1 MDKETLSNY
10 GWIVVCVMVLA
21 VLLALAS
28 PFGTFIAGAI
38 KSTTAGLFSVN
49 QAALGSAGI
58 DVNDMVFENCDHY
71 ETEIRN
77 ATDTYTGDTC
87 CKACGAVM
95 SAGQTVRPKVPDGG
109 KYTAADGTV
118 YNPGDEMPEVVTT
131 GDKYTYEDYEYAYN
145 MYSDGQRRW
154 TANESQNGWGVDTLS
169 DNKTSYSDVLNTING
184 KPITSLYRTYFS
196 CSKLVNAPKIPST
209 VTNMQQCFYSCKALV
224 SAPDMSKIE
233 HVENMREAFVI
244 CTSLKTVTTF
254 PKSVSNARCA
264 FEGCTALEDVS
275 QITVSG
281 TNIDASLMFN
291 NCKSLK
297 DSGMPTMASGVV
309 NMSSTFKGC
318 TSLVDLSGFSVPDTA
333 SNMYEAFKGCTSL
346 KKVPNFANASSVTS
360 LQATFENCTSLADAS
375 DFIVPAKV
383 GTLYNTFMGCIA
395 LTDSGLPTIP
405 NTVTELYQT
414 FYNCTSLVDLSDY
427 NLPNSITGM
436 PSTFSGCTSLN
447 KAPDLRQCTNL
458 SKMSFAFKN
467 TAIETFEEIPSTVT
481 DLRGT
486 FQGCSLLTGTIRYNG
501 KASNWISSCFA
512 DTVKPIILTGTHT
525 DYLTP
530 IAATATNGNVTVQ

>member
-10 GWIVVCVMVLA
+10 GWIVICVLVLA
-21 VLLALAS
+21 VMLALAS

-38 KSTTAGLFSVN
+38 KSTTAGLFNVN

-58 DVNDMVFENCDHY
+58 DVDDMVFENCDHL

-77 ATDTYTGDTC
+77 VTDTYTGDTC

-95 SAGQTVRPKVPDGG
+95 SVGQTVRPKVPDGG

-154 TANESQNGWGVDTLS
+154 TANESQNGWGVDTWN

-184 KPITSLYRTYFS
+184 KPITSLYRTYMQ
-196 CSKLVNAPKIPST
+196 CSQLVTAPRIPST
-209 VTNMQQCFYSCKALV
+209 VTNMEKAFYGCSKLTT
-224 SAPDMSKIE
+224 APNMSKIE
-233 HVENMREAFVI
+233 HVDNMKEAFI
-244 CTSLKTVTTF
+244 TCKSLKTVTTF
-254 PKSVSNARCA
+254 PKSVLSARSA
-264 FEGCTALEDVS
+264 FSGCTSLEDVS

-281 TNIDASLMFN
+281 TNVDASSMFRG
-291 NCKSLK
+291 CTSLK
-297 DSGMPTMASGVV
+297 DSGMPTMASGVT
-309 NMSSTFKGC
+309 NMSCTFSGC
-318 TSLVDLSGFSVPDTA
+318 SSLVDLSNFCIPDTA
-333 SNMYEAFKGCTSL
+333 TNMYEAFKGCTSL

-375 DFIVPAKV
+375 DFVVPAKV
-383 GTLYNTFMGCIA
+383 GTLYNTFMGCTA
-395 LTDSGLPTIP
+395 LTDSGLSAIP
-405 NTVTELYQT
+405 NTVKELHQT

-427 NLPNSITGM
+427 CLPNSIIGM
-436 PSTFSGCTSLN
+436 SATFSGCTSL
-447 KAPDLRQCTNL
+447 KYIPDLSQCPNL

-501 KASNWISSCFA
+501 KASSWISNCFA